1 MQARQIQIRGCLPA
15 LFVLLVLGAVL
26 AAALTASVALVAVAA
41 AAGLVAALVR
51 RARRLGQPR
60 DEKTSAERRRAADVT
75 IDAELVE
82 PRERASP
89 RPPDRLE

>member
-15 LFVLLVLGAVL
+15 LVVIVVLGVVL

-51 RARRLGQPR
+51 RARGIGRLR
-60 DEKTSAERRRAADVT
+60 DEKTPAERRRAADVT
-75 IDAELVE
+75 IDAEVVE
-82 PRERASP
+82 PRESAGP